1 MSKLTNVSSYN
12 FNKNIIIS
20 WLSYVPLWTDFP
32 LAYSREE
39 LMKLTDELDKGL
51 QKLSFLPFNEK
62 ALFTLTSEAEIGK
75 VQSLFKDVPPGM
87 IITIE

>member
-1 MSKLTNVSSYN
+1 
-12 FNKNIIIS
+12 
-20 WLSYVPLWTDFP
+20 
-32 LAYSREE
+32 
-39 LMKLTDELDKGL
+39 MKLTDELDKGL